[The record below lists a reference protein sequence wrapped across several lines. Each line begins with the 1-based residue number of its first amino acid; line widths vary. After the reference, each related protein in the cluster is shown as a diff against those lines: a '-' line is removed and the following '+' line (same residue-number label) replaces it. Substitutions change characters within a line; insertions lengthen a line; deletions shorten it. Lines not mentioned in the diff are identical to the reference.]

1 MAVQERDYM
10 KGPES
15 APAEAPGGPPK
26 LLDRLNELGERH
38 ATAIIA
44 ISTALIILTVL
55 IFAKHF
61 YDKSQVERA
70 EQELASAESVDQL
83 TTLKS
88 KYGSTPVAPRIIFQL
103 ANKFYEEGK
112 LADAE
117 KEYKDF
123 QSKFPQDR
131 LSVFVARALASL
143 ERNVKFDAEGKEAR
157 LKSHRLLSHP
167 RQRSDLK
174 DTRYQWGPLPPANP
188 VVEID
193 LGSGTIKA
201 ELFEDDA
208 PNAVA
213 AFIKLADQKYFDGLK
228 WELVGGDERLQ
239 TQPKAEGANDLTLAL
254 EESKKPAD
262 AYSLVLVKKDAGV
275 SGSQFQVL
283 LRSIPGLKD
292 GTVFGTV
299 TEGMLNLK
307 SVKKDDVIKAVKVI
321 SKRDHPY
328 EPTPLKK

>member
-1 MAVQERDYM
+1 M
-10 KGPES
+10 
-15 APAEAPGGPPK
+15 PPK

-61 YDKSQVERA
+61 YDKAQVERA
-70 EQELASAESVDQL
+70 EQELASAESIEQL

-88 KYGSTPVAPRIIFQL
+88 KYGSTPVAPRIVFQL
-103 ANKFYEEGK
+103 ANRYYEEGK
-112 LADAE
+112 LDDAQ

-123 QSKFPQDR
+123 QAKFPQDR

-157 LKSHRLLSHP
+157 LKSHRLLAHP
-167 RQRSDLK
+167 RQLSDLK
-174 DTRYQWGPLPPANP
+174 DPRYQWGPFPPANP

-228 WELVGGDERLQ
+228 WELISGDERLQ
-239 TQPKAEGANDLTLAL
+239 TQAKAEGAVTLTLAP

-262 AYSLVLVKKDAGV
+262 AYSLVLIKKDAGV

-283 LRSIPGLKD
+283 LRSVPGFKD

-299 TEGMLNLK
+299 TEGMNNLK
-307 SVKKDDVIKAVKVI
+307 SVKKDDVIKSVKVV
-321 SKRDHPY
+321 SKRDHAY
-328 EPTPLKK
+328 EPKPLK